1 MDGGGSGGSG
11 GGISS
16 GDKGDGGGGGG
27 SGNVSSG
34 SGGVCVYRVPAE
46 RFGEPADALVA
57 TGKALPDLAVF
68 LASMG
73 VWHGSGPHGGGRRA
87 PTLFLLCDTPVADW
101 LREGLAHADTERLSM
116 LCARRNL
123 DMAARLRRA
132 HLAALDELG
141 IAALEIDIA
150 RRAEEDALLAG
161 LVAMVEEWE
170 REGCPC

>member
-1 MDGGGSGGSG
+1 MPS
-11 GGISS
+11 
-16 GDKGDGGGGGG
+16 
-27 SGNVSSG
+27 
-34 SGGVCVYRVPAE
+34 R
-46 RFGEPADALVA
+46 
-57 TGKALPDLAVF
+57 DLIARITV
-68 LASMG
+68 L
-73 VWHGSGPHGGGRRA
+73 
-87 PTLFLLCDTPVADW
+87 
-101 LREGLAHADTERLSM
+101 ADTERLSM

-141 IAALEIDIA
+141 VAALETDIA